1 MIAALGEGAGDHV
14 DILIWSMIEG
24 SLIRDR
30 HEMVRCFFFR
40 FIWRKFLEFS
50 VFFSFSSILI
60 DDGL

>member
-30 HEMVRCFFFR
+30 HEMAAQ
-40 FIWRKFLEFS
+40 
-50 VFFSFSSILI
+50 SSSTHSAT
-60 DDGL
+60 